1 MIRSSPPR
9 RGFTLVELLVVTAML
24 AAFMGLI
31 VTGMRSSGGQQ
42 NRQLT
47 QLVGA
52 TMTTAQTRAL
62 ASEVGTALILEPA
75 INGMPLEGCNTIY
88 RAEVPPLITGTCG
101 GVPPANLSLTSAAA
115 TLHPLNTGT
124 AALSDGYKIRFFAD
138 AKNGSPPSVWMTFL
152 PASSN
157 NVQFNA
163 SVNQTADNTVW
174 PVPLPDTPL
183 DFEIARRPQPSTVD
197 FAPPPRSGID
207 LRFSGFGD
215 EPTAAFGT
223 LHPPLLSS
231 AAAPYF
237 RMSLSLNRQGSM
249 EAILGHWVDGS
260 GNVHIDTAYP
270 TAALYLLV
278 ASLDDI
284 QSNTSLSS
292 AASRWISIA
301 PASGRVTVSQN
312 APQTDPAIVSGT
324 AVNVAAVKTA
334 VKAARIFAR
343 AGAAG
348 GSEQ

>member
-62 ASEVGTALILEPA
+62 ASEAGTALILEPA
-75 INGMPLEGCNTIY
+75 INGMPLEGCNAIY

-101 GVPPANLSLTSAAA
+101 GVPPVSLSSTFAAA
-115 TLHPLNTGT
+115 TLHPLNTDA
-124 AALSDGYKIRFFAD
+124 AALTDGYKIRFFAD

-152 PASSN
+152 PASN
-157 NVQFNA
+157 QVRFNA

-174 PVPLPDTPL
+174 PVPLPDAPL

-197 FAPPPRSGID
+197 FAPTPRSGID
-207 LRFSGFGD
+207 VRYSGFGD
-215 EPTAAFGT
+215 EPTAMFGT

-249 EAILGHWVDGS
+249 EAVLGHWVDGS

-278 ASLDDI
+278 ATLDDI
-284 QSNTSLSS
+284 DGNTSLSS

-312 APQTDPAIVSGT
+312 NPQPDPAIDSGT

-348 GSEQ
+348 GSE